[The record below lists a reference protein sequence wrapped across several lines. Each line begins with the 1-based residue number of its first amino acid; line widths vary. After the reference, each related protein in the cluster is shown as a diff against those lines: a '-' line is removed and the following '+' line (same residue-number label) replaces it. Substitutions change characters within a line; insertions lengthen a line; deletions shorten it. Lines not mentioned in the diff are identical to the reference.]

1 MAWGGSGGRGP
12 ASSQDQLSCLAF
24 RFILGPR
31 LGLKC
36 PPRTPAEKVQCEA
49 GLRRKKNAP
58 SRPPP
63 GFHHPLLRPGRNC
76 ILSERETEVHSGLVG
91 GLLPSLFQL
100 SNHETTVG
108 TGGLKI
114 LSEILPLANSSSSK
128 MAEGVSRRCKR
139 CLLEEGHYNLTH
151 QGPREVSASFAK
163 QREPGAGSPG
173 KGWWLVAGLN
183 PAGPVPPPC
192 LPAWSSSRLPVSFG
206 DGNPR
211 RDQQWQRGGPW
222 WQRDPSVQGLRL
234 SPAQAWACG
243 EASARAAEVSP
254 QPGGLA
260 GFRGR
265 SWPPRW
271 DKGGKGVQPDQAA
284 LSPSP
289 QYRPSLAIRESG

>member
-192 LPAWSSSRLPVSFG
+192 LPAWSSSRLSALVMEILGGISSGSVVGRGGRGTPVSKG
-206 DGNPR
+206 SG
-211 RDQQWQRGGPW
+211 
-222 WQRDPSVQGLRL
+222 SVQPR
-234 SPAQAWACG
+234 
-243 EASARAAEVSP
+243 
-254 QPGGLA
+254 PGPVERRR
-260 GFRGR
+260 RGR
-265 SWPPRW
+265 RRSAPSMLAWL
-271 DKGGKGVQPDQAA
+271 GSGV
-284 LSPSP
+284 
-289 QYRPSLAIRESG
+289 SLGL